1 MRFGMV
7 IDAAVDLP
15 QSFIHEHDIH
25 VLPIELRVGD
35 EFLIDR
41 RDPEATEQFLAGSDD
56 KRAEG
61 YAESF
66 PPSADDI
73 AQTFLDDWVTE
84 CDHLLCMTT
93 TKGRSKIF
101 MNATEAA
108 LQCARPAKDKRSRAG
123 MTAKWGASVV
133 NTRALFAGPGVTVYE
148 ATRLVRTPM
157 SPEAIEARLREVA
170 DCTHAFLV
178 PDDLY
183 YVVKRASKKGEK
195 SVNWASYMV
204 GSMLHIKP
212 ILYGYQDDTRPVGK
226 ARGFRKGVK
235 TVFDHALA
243 QIEAGTLDVPV
254 INVSYG
260 GPLAR
265 CAKLPGFKELVAM
278 ARAHRVEV
286 LLSHLSMTAAINVGA
301 NGLALAFASKEFT
314 P

>member
-1 MRFGMV
+1 MKTGLV

-15 QSFIHEHDIH
+15 RSFIRDNDIH

-35 EFLIDR
+35 EYLIDV
-41 RDPEATEQFLAGSDD
+41 RDPESTEHFLAGSDD

-84 CDHLLCMTT
+84 CDHLLCITT

-101 MNATEAA
+101 SNATLAA
-108 LQCARPAKDKRSRAG
+108 LQCARAAKEKRSRAG
-123 MTAKWGASVV
+123 IATRWGASVI
-133 NTRALFAGPGVTVYE
+133 NSRALFAGPGITVYE
-148 ATRLVRTPM
+148 ATRLVKTQM
-157 SPEAIEARLREVA
+157 SAEAIEARLREVA

-195 SVNWASYMV
+195 SVNWAAYAV
-204 GSMLHIKP
+204 GSLLHIKP
-212 ILYGYQDDTRPVGK
+212 ILYGYQDETRPVGK
-226 ARGFRKGVK
+226 ARGFRKGVQA
-235 TVFDHALA
+235 VFDHAVN
-243 QIEAGTLDVPV
+243 QIERGTLEVPL
-254 INVSYG
+254 INISYG
-260 GPLAR
+260 GPLER
-265 CAKLPGFKELVAM
+265 CAQLPGFKELVAR
-278 ARAHRVEV
+278 AREHRVEV

-301 NGLALAFASKEFT
+301 NGMALAFASKDFA